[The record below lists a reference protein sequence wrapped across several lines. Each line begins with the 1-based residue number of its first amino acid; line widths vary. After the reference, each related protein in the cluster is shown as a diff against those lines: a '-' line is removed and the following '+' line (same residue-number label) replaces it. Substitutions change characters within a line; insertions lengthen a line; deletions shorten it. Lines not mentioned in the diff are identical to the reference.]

1 MAATLFSST
10 IVTGGRTAFRAFSTT
25 SSSRASILFQ
35 LGALS
40 NSRETQH
47 FNKMSKLQRF
57 EHSPHL
63 KLIKT
68 SEIDPYPVPI
78 ERLLQNAPATR
89 AEPQPA
95 ATANTVFKRIH
106 TGPAWDARALAVGR
120 ALLAD
125 TRRQRTRMM
134 RLVERARKRE
144 ARTSRLLAEH
154 RTALAKERQK
164 TKEEMRSAGFLI
176 LLSVATATGLAMWTF
191 WPAAERARDSGDVGR
206 RIAEK
211 ARASMPFPPITSA
224 REVVAGAGAV
234 PVTATVTGEATVA
247 PATVLKEEISAKPA
261 SRWDWRGLFWRQQ

>member
-1 MAATLFSST
+1 MAASLFSST
-10 IVTGGRTAFRAFSTT
+10 IATSRQNATRTFSTT

-47 FNKMSKLQRF
+47 FNKISKLQRF
-57 EHSPHL
+57 EHSPNL

-78 ERLLQNAPATR
+78 ERLLQNAPPTR
-89 AEPQPA
+89 GETKIA
-95 ATANTVFKRIH
+95 AVANTTAFKRAAV
-106 TGPAWDARALAVGR
+106 GPAWDSRALAVGR

-125 TRRQRTRMM
+125 TRRQRGRMA

-144 ARTSRLLAEH
+144 VRASRLLAEH
-154 RTALAKERQK
+154 VAALKNERQRMR
-164 TKEEMRSAGFLI
+164 EEMRSAGFLI
-176 LLSVATATGLAMWTF
+176 LLSVGAATGLAMWTF
-191 WPAAERARDSGDVGR
+191 WPAERARDSGDLGR

-211 ARASMPFPPITSA
+211 ARASIPLPPITSA
-224 REVVAGAGAV
+224 KEVVAGAGAV

-247 PATVLKEEISAKPA
+247 PATVFKEEVVAKPA
-261 SRWDWRGLFWRQQ
+261 SSWSWRSLFWRQP